1 MYYSVLQMDRSTI
14 KLQEAEFEKHNEQR
28 KEAGLTWSEYLNG
41 QSSDLRQREVEAQE
55 RQAEAMETVAGML
68 MMHFNYSEDMPSF
81 SAEAMLEEAQHFASG
96 GELQL

>member
-1 MYYSVLQMDRSTI
+1 MYYSVLQMERGTI
-14 KLQEAEFEKHNEQR
+14 KLPEAEYKKHNERR
-28 KEAGLTWSEYLNG
+28 KDLGLTWGEYIDG
-41 QSSDLRQREVEAQE
+41 STSDLRQREVEAQE

-81 SAEAMLEEAQHFASG
+81 SAEAMLEEAQYFASG